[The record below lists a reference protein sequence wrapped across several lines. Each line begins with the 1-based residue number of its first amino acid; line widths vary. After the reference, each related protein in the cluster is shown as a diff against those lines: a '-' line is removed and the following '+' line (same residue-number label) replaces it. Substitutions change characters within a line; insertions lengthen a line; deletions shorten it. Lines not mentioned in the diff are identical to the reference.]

1 MENHLKELLQ
11 TVFNPT
17 HLEVV
22 NESGNHS
29 GNREDSHFKIVVV
42 SDDFEDV
49 SLINRHR
56 KINELFK
63 EELQEI
69 HALAMHTYTPSEWEL
84 KSEAPHLQTVV
95 AVVNKMQKLVVIVFI
110 LFLHSCV
117 KNITVID
124 NNTKKNNE
132 TYSKS
137 VKKEQNLSKSIKTA
151 NLKKHKVYQNLWDEI
166 TDNLTLY
173 EYTKKDIFWHTKW
186 FMENPQYLTRVSKRA
201 KLYLKLVL
209 DEVKKQGLPYEI
221 ALLPII
227 ESAYYPFAYS
237 HGTASGIWQFIPS
250 TGKLYGLKQ
259 DFWIDERRDPIR
271 STKAAIAYLK
281 SLHKIL

>member
-84 KSEAPHLQTVV
+84 KSEAPTSP
-95 AVVNKMQKLVVIVFI
+95 N
-110 LFLHSCV
+110 C
-117 KNITVID
+117 
-124 NNTKKNNE
+124 
-132 TYSKS
+132 
-137 VKKEQNLSKSIKTA
+137 
-151 NLKKHKVYQNLWDEI
+151 
-166 TDNLTLY
+166 
-173 EYTKKDIFWHTKW
+173 
-186 FMENPQYLTRVSKRA
+186 
-201 KLYLKLVL
+201 
-209 DEVKKQGLPYEI
+209 G
-221 ALLPII
+221 
-227 ESAYYPFAYS
+227 
-237 HGTASGIWQFIPS
+237 GG
-250 TGKLYGLKQ
+250 GK
-259 DFWIDERRDPIR
+259 
-271 STKAAIAYLK
+271 
-281 SLHKIL
+281 